1 MIMKTE
7 RKRKSG
13 VLVMA
18 VGALAAVGAV
28 SIVRGAK
35 KMVKGAS
42 DRVRGFLRSP
52 SGEEES

>member
-13 VLVMA
+13 VLVMT

-42 DRVRGFLRSP
+42 DRVRGFLHSP